1 MWKPSVMDYFLHMN
15 RYNYILSRQLMSG
28 SYRARPRRRFHICD
42 PKPRDIE
49 APHLIDGIVQSSVN
63 ANHLDG
69 RLRYVFLPENCACQ
83 KGKGTDYA
91 RSLFKE
97 QLRRYFRRYGRDG
110 VVLKVDIKSFFA
122 SIDGDSLHAI
132 NVKYIDDGWV
142 VSMVEQWG
150 VPCGGKGLGLGAET
164 NQTESC
170 LALHPIDVFLKTVL
184 GCRYMVRYQDD
195 IMLVLRS
202 KEEARMVKG
211 RLAEELARYRLSLN
225 HRKTQTYR
233 LCDWYPFLGFRFTV
247 TDSGK
252 VLMRIRRES
261 VSRIRRR
268 AKRQA
273 KLDLPSNAIEDSFVC
288 WKANASKGDNRY
300 IIKRTEACIME
311 IVRNQRELEKQL
323 EAALARIER
332 LNATIEYLAMMSD
345 VDISQQT
352 EMSHGGESV

>member
-170 LALHPIDVFLKTVL
+170 LALHPIDVFFKTVA
-184 GCRYMVRYQDD
+184 GCRYYVRYQDD
-195 IMLVLRS
+195 IMVVLHN
-202 KEEARMVKG
+202 KEEAHRIQDMLI
-211 RLAEELARYRLSLN
+211 RQLAKQKLTLNQKKTRIFKLSA
-225 HRKTQTYR
+225 
-233 LCDWYPFLGFRFTV
+233 WYSFLGFNFTV
-247 TDSGK
+247 TETGK
-252 VLMRIRRES
+252 VLMRIKAES
-261 VSRIRRR
+261 VSRQRRR
-268 AKRQA
+268 CRHQFNII
-273 KLDLPSNAIEDSFVC
+273 PSRDIEDSGSC
-288 WKANASKGDNRY
+288 WAANASKGNNY
-300 IIKRTEACIME
+300 FMVKKTEAYIME
-311 IVRNQRELEKQL
+311 IVREKREQEKKIEATAAKVEELIAKQEYIAMMADIDLYDEGEKQ
-323 EAALARIER
+323 EA
-332 LNATIEYLAMMSD
+332 TK
-345 VDISQQT
+345 
-352 EMSHGGESV
+352 